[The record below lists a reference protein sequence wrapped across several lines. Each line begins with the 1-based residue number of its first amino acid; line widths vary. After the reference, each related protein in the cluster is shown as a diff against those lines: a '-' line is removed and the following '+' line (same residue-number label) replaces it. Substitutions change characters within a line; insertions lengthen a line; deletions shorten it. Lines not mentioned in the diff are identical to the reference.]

1 MQAYLSENT
10 LLTNVQFGFRKGK
23 GTENAVHSVVEYMH
37 QSFDENKFAIGI
49 FLDVKKAF
57 NSLDR
62 NILLEK
68 LKYYGISGNEWN
80 WFRSYLSN
88 RRQLTVYE
96 NFNSDLKNVNFGVPQ
111 GGIISPILF
120 LIYVNDIVN
129 CCKESNCVLYAD
141 DTSIYTSS
149 PNINELFEKA
159 NQSLAK
165 FKCWFDSNK
174 LTLNAKKTHYV
185 LFHRKQ
191 RKVPIND
198 CKLYVSSIEVKKVVD
213 TKFLGVVLDCNLS
226 WSHHILN
233 LSRKLAKFAPII
245 YRVRKLC
252 THKSLKLIY
261 NCLIYS
267 NLVYCNSVWGHCKN
281 VALKP
286 LLTMHKRIIRSIAGV
301 NISHPTH
308 ELFQRF
314 SFLTLPNI
322 NLYMV
327 GIFMYKCSQNEEYV
341 SWFRQSENVRSTRST
356 EQNLMHVPQIHTEH
370 SKQCIKYRG
379 PTVWNDISL
388 NIRIK
393 SYDTF
398 KVTFKSS
405 LLSS

>member
-1 MQAYLSENT
+1 MKTHLSENISS
-10 LLTNVQFGFRKGK
+10 TNVQFGFRKGK
-23 GTENAVHSVVEYMH
+23 GTENAVHSMEYMH
-37 QSFDENKFAIGI
+37 QSFDEDKFAIGI
-49 FLDVKKAF
+49 FLDVKKACD
-57 NSLDR
+57 SLER

-213 TKFLGVVLDCNLS
+213 TKFLGVAIGVIIFGIYLGNL
-226 WSHHILN
+226 LN
-233 LSRKLAKFAPII
+233 FAKF
-245 YRVRKLC
+245 
-252 THKSLKLIY
+252 
-261 NCLIYS
+261 
-267 NLVYCNSVWGHCKN
+267 
-281 VALKP
+281 
-286 LLTMHKRIIRSIAGV
+286 
-301 NISHPTH
+301 PT
-308 ELFQRF
+308 
-314 SFLTLPNI
+314 
-322 NLYMV
+322 
-327 GIFMYKCSQNEEYV
+327 
-341 SWFRQSENVRSTRST
+341 
-356 EQNLMHVPQIHTEH
+356 
-370 SKQCIKYRG
+370 
-379 PTVWNDISL
+379 
-388 NIRIK
+388 
-393 SYDTF
+393 
-398 KVTFKSS
+398 
-405 LLSS
+405 